1 MSPVTLVGPTPNRS
15 RTVHTISASVHAAQ
29 AVAVSDA
36 ARRHLRAAG
45 APGTNTAAT
54 SSHPTV
60 RMAATSPPSR
70 AVTRPAL
77 VSAPAWE
84 SPGAAVSLNAPPA
97 RTTSARTTSAIAP
110 APIASIGRSVRAA
123 SRRSCSRIAVA
134 SRVTTTANTHTSK
147 QKVH

>member
-1 MSPVTLVGPTPNRS
+1 MN
-15 RTVHTISASVHAAQ
+15 TISASVHAAQ

-36 ARRHLRAAG
+36 ARRHRRAAG
-45 APGTNTAAT
+45 VRGTNTAAT

-60 RMAATSPPSR
+60 RTAATSPPSR
-70 AVTRPAL
+70 AVIRPDL

-84 SPGAAVSLNAPPA
+84 SPGAAVSLNAPPS

-110 APIASIGRSVRAA
+110 APIASIGTSVRAD
-123 SRRSCSRIAVA
+123 SRRSPWCIAVA
-134 SRVTTTANTHTSK
+134 SCVATAANTHASK